1 VITGPERRDLLPI
14 ACTLGP
20 VDGRERIGEWRSLYR
35 EFGLRRAHRGGLV
48 TIQFRDAPRLAAELA
63 RLVWEERVCCAFL
76 DWQLE
81 CAVDVWTLTI
91 TGDDEALRSLPITAG
106 S

>member
-1 VITGPERRDLLPI
+1 L

-20 VDGRERIGEWRSLYR
+20 VDGRERIEQWRSLYR
-35 EFGLRRAHRGGLV
+35 EFGLGRAHRGGLV
-48 TIQFRDAPRLAAELA
+48 TIQFRDAPPVAAELA
-63 RLVWEERVCCAFL
+63 RLVEAERVCCAFL
-76 DWQLE
+76 DWRLE

-91 TGDDEALRSLPITAG
+91 TGDDGALRSLPLSTA